1 MAQHPEP
8 INPDQCV
15 LMVGG
20 PGDGFDLY
28 GPFDTEDDAISYA
41 EHERFQ
47 DSWWVVPLHAVQ
59 CDDDG
64 NWL

>member
-1 MAQHPEP
+1 
-8 INPDQCV
+8 
-15 LMVGG
+15 MVGG

-41 EHERFQ
+41 EYERFQ
-47 DSWWVVPLHAVQ
+47 ESWWVVPMHGVR
-59 CDDDG
+59 CDDEG